1 MGSGNPYQYHDKHR
15 YIYIY
20 HGCETISRRYR
31 KRSSEIDVGGVLIL
45 GLFVAVYYIFKY
57 WQWTLALIFI
67 LGSIGLVYYL
77 NKRSKKKSINDNPYN
92 SESAFRM
99 DNHQAT
105 QIVMNLKDMS
115 WSFLMRSASR

>member
-1 MGSGNPYQYHDKHR
+1 
-15 YIYIY
+15 
-20 HGCETISRRYR
+20 
-31 KRSSEIDVGGVLIL
+31 VGGVLIL